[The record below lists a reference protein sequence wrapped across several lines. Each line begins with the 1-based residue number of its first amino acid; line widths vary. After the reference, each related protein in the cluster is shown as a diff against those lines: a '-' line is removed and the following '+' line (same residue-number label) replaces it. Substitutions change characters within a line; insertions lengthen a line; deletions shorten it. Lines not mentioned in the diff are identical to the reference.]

1 MSSTIWLARD
11 ASTGFMQYVVY
22 GREPKRTERGFSGG
36 VCVAVANEIATQMID
51 RELKV
56 GECVEIVTTEVA
68 A

>member
-1 MSSTIWLARD
+1 
-11 ASTGFMQYVVY
+11 MQYVVY